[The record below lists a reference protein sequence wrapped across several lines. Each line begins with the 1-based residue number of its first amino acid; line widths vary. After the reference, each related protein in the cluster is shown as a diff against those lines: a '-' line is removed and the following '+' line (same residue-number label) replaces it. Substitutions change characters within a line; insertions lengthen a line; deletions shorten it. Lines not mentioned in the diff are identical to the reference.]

1 MLSHSEAAGA
11 GSFYY
16 KETGYFKGNLNKES
30 SYYREDGNSPMFWF
44 GVGAS
49 NHDLTGSF
57 KGDDY
62 EKFDKLLNGEL
73 EGKKVTAPT
82 NGKERRSGED
92 FTSSVP
98 KSFSIAAI
106 NYGDERIIDALKQ
119 SVENVGVPELE
130 KLVSLRQKINGET
143 TYSKADVFGAIAI
156 HERSRPTYDAE
167 GLLHVDPQLHIH
179 IIIANLLEK
188 ANGELQAAHYKKFTK
203 DEIRTIDEKIIADFV
218 NRVKAL
224 GYDLEKRNGV
234 WEIKAISKEV
244 CDFYSQRSEKDIKDG
259 LSKMGLTRETASAEL
274 KQAITSNTRNA
285 KVELT
290 KDGIA
295 ELNEILAKVKG
306 HHDVLKDYVEQ
317 VKGNG
322 KTSQNIEMTG
332 ERRNEITKE
341 IDSGL
346 RSLSERNS
354 LFKED
359 ELFKYVNEHNN
370 IGITAA
376 EIKELLKDS
385 KAITTTKVDHGKEV
399 TYLTTKL
406 ALARDEAI
414 ALNIELGKGSMMYDP
429 RKTTSEDVEKAISN
443 YESRKGFSL
452 SADQVNAIKIAA
464 LSEDRFIV
472 WQGVPG
478 SGKTV
483 AAEIIKDIYEA
494 KNIQVNGLAPRVT
507 AVNGFNEIGI
517 DSITSQKWAHSVKS
531 FESGVVL
538 IDEAGLLS
546 AKEIKLITDAAT
558 RDNVKA
564 IFIGDQNQMQSV
576 EAGNAFVLM
585 QDHDVEKA
593 ELTTVMRQKNETI
606 KDIVKDLTHIDEL
619 GQHDRVIEG
628 LEKLRQFSIETGK
641 AENYDEKIT
650 AIASAAAEKY
660 VQIKDDKNTII
671 ITDTNNMRDNVNIK
685 VRAALQEKGELGID
699 ENTYKTLKSINM
711 TDEESKRLNT
721 YQRHLNN
728 ITEKG
733 DDRQLKV
740 TFSRDYINGFR
751 YEDKAKQNELEK
763 YNIDIKKENIE
774 LRKNSDD
781 FRKPLKTV
789 KMINKNEEYTIKSV
803 NGENVVLE
811 NKLGE
816 RILWSPEKTTG
827 TKAYEKIDIKLSVGD
842 EIVFRENQQFGDN
855 KVSNSTKATI
865 TKISDN
871 GFSVKTEKCEEFKIS
886 KDDKIIADYAYART
900 IDSTQSIKE
909 EAAINAIDSS
919 SQKSSANLISVG
931 VSRAVN
937 EVYVVTD
944 NYDNLVK
951 NSSEYKYKDNAE
963 TYAKSEDVSK
973 YNYKEEYNKLH
984 NPEYLGGN
992 SGPTESRQDTQ
1003 RGQEVA
1009 QDGREQGQSTHS
1021 VPSVYPAS
1029 TQMPQ
1034 AMRRFYRRLFS
1045 REPLASTQHKE
1056 VNKTAKQ
1063 SEFKEINSANLLT
1076 AIKESVMY
1084 ESKYQKGDFVSFD
1097 GKDKYGRHETK
1108 TMEIDGIDMDHH
1120 HEIYTG
1126 KDQHGERQAVS
1137 ADQIKGHIPREPDKD
1152 EFENKV
1158 DKDIRAGLI
1167 DPDKRAEAIHDLKDM
1182 AAYDLARLKNP
1193 DLEYKGSQN
1202 QYTHFEEDQIGLTRN
1217 QSTAA
1222 HAAIPT
1228 PEPDQSPEQEAM
1240 PAPEPDQ
1247 SPEQEAMPAP
1257 EPDQSPEQE
1266 AMPAPEPEQSPEQEA
1281 NPAPEPEQSPEQE
1294 ANPAPEP
1301 EQSPEPEAMTAPEPE
1316 QSPEQEAMP
1325 APEPDQSPEQ
1335 EAMPAPEPE
1344 QAPEQEANPAPEP
1357 DQSPDL
1363 TDEQLENFAGAT
1375 GDSVENNEINNEGSE
1390 QNSELEPSSEAGI
1403 DSNSF
1408 DIGTGET
1415 SISGDLDEMMDQ
1427 AGSIP
1432 HENEIGEDKTQDPE
1446 LDHSHDQDPEISR

>member
-16 KETGYFKGNLNKES
+16 KETGYFKGNSDKES

-44 GVGAS
+44 GTGAA

-57 KGDDY
+57 KGDNY

-82 NGKERRSGED
+82 TGKKRRTGED

-119 SVENVGVPELE
+119 SVENVGIPELE
-130 KLVSLRQKINGET
+130 KLVSLRQKINGTT
-143 TYSKADVFGAIAI
+143 TYSKADVFGAMAI

-188 ANGELQAAHYKKFTK
+188 ANGDLQAAHYKKFTK

-218 NRVKAL
+218 NRVRAL

-259 LSKMGLTRETASAEL
+259 LTKMGLTRETASAEL
-274 KQAITSNTRNA
+274 KQAITSNTRNS

-306 HHDVLKDYVEQ
+306 HHDGLKDYVDQ

-322 KTSQNIEMTG
+322 RVSQNIEMTN

-385 KAITTTKVDHGKEV
+385 KAITTTKVDDGKEV
-399 TYLTTKL
+399 AYLTTKL

-414 ALNIELGKGSMMYDP
+414 ALNIEIGKGAMMYDT
-429 RKTTSEDVEKAISN
+429 RKISSEDVEKAISN

-464 LSEDRFIV
+464 LSEDRFVI

-494 KNIQVNGLAPRVT
+494 KDIQVSGLAPRVT

-517 DSITSQKWAHSVKS
+517 SSITSQKWAHSVKS
-531 FESGVVL
+531 FENRVVL

-558 RDNVKA
+558 KDNVKA

-585 QDHDVEKA
+585 QDHGVEKA
-593 ELTTVMRQKNETI
+593 ELTTVMRQKDERI
-606 KDIVKDLTHIDEL
+606 KDIVKDLTHIDEN
-619 GQHDRVIEG
+619 GNHDRVVEG

-660 VQIKDDKNTII
+660 VEIKDSKNAII
-671 ITDTNNMRDNVNIK
+671 ITDTNNMRDNVNIQ
-685 VRAALQEKGELGID
+685 VRAALQEKGELGTE
-699 ENTYKTLKSINM
+699 ENSYKTLKSLNH

-721 YQRHLNN
+721 YQKHLNN
-728 ITEKG
+728 IAEKG

-740 TFSRDYINGFR
+740 AFNRDYINGFR

-763 YNIDIKKENIE
+763 YNIDIKKENVE
-774 LRKNSDD
+774 SRKNSDN
-781 FRKPLKTV
+781 FREPLKTV
-789 KMINKNEEYTIKSV
+789 KMINKNEEYTVRSV

-811 NKLGE
+811 NKAGE
-816 RILWSPEKTTG
+816 RILWSPDKTTG
-827 TKAYEKIDIKLSVGD
+827 TKAYEKTDIKLSVGD
-842 EIVFRENQQFGDN
+842 EIMFRESQQFGDN

-865 TKISDN
+865 TKISDD
-871 GFSVKTEKCEEFKIS
+871 GFSVKTEKGEEFKIS

-909 EAAINAIDSS
+909 ETVINAIDSS

-944 NYDNLVK
+944 NYDNLIK

-963 TYAKSEDVSK
+963 TYAQSEDVSK

-1003 RGQEVA
+1003 RGQEAA

-1021 VPSVYPAS
+1021 VPSEYPVS
-1029 TQMPQ
+1029 TKMQEEKRK
-1034 AMRRFYRRLFS
+1034 RRFYRRLFS

-1063 SEFKEINSANLLT
+1063 SEFQEINSANLPT
-1076 AIKESVMY
+1076 SIKESVMY
-1084 ESKYQKGDFVSFD
+1084 ESKYSKGDFISFD
-1097 GKDKYGRHETK
+1097 GKDKYGRYETK
-1108 TMEIDGIDMDHH
+1108 TMEIDGIDIDHH

-1126 KDQHGERQAVS
+1126 IDQHGERQAVS

-1152 EFENKV
+1152 EFETKV

-1167 DPDKRAEAIHDLKDM
+1167 DPDKRDEAIHDLKDM

-1193 DLEYKGSQN
+1193 DLEYTGTQN

-1228 PEPDQSPEQEAM
+1228 PEPEAI
-1240 PAPEPDQ
+1240 PAQEPDQ
-1247 SPEQEAMPAP
+1247 SPEQEAPAQ

-1266 AMPAPEPEQSPEQEA
+1266 ANPAQEPDQSPEQEAPAQEPDQSPEQEAPAQEPDQSPEQEA
-1281 NPAPEPEQSPEQE
+1281 NPAQ
-1294 ANPAPEP
+1294 
-1301 EQSPEPEAMTAPEPE
+1301 
-1316 QSPEQEAMP
+1316 
-1325 APEPDQSPEQ
+1325 EPDQSPEQ
-1335 EAMPAPEPE
+1335 EAPA
-1344 QAPEQEANPAPEP
+1344 QEP

-1375 GDSVENNEINNEGSE
+1375 GDNVENNDISNEESE
-1390 QNSELEPSSEAGI
+1390 QNSEIEQSPEAGV
-1403 DSNSF
+1403 DSNIS
-1408 DIGTGET
+1408 DIESGET
-1415 SISGDLDEMMDQ
+1415 SLSGDLDELMDK

-1432 HENEIGEDKTQDPE
+1432 HDNEMDNEKTQDQDFDQSHNQ
-1446 LDHSHDQDPEISR
+1446 DHEFSR

>member
-1 MLSHSEAAGA
+1 MLSHAEAAGA

-16 KETGYFKGNLNKES
+16 KETGYFKENSDKES

-44 GVGAS
+44 GTGAA

-82 NGKERRSGED
+82 NGKERRTGED

-119 SVENVGVPELE
+119 SVETVGVPELG

-143 TYSKADVFGAIAI
+143 TYQKADVFGALAI

-188 ANGELQAAHYKKFTK
+188 ANGDLQAAHYKKFTK

-218 NRVKAL
+218 NRVRGL

-234 WEIKAISKEV
+234 WEIKAISKEI

-259 LSKMGLTRETASAEL
+259 LTKMGLTRETASAEL
-274 KQAITSNTRNA
+274 KQAITSNTRNS
-285 KVELT
+285 KVEMT

-295 ELNEILAKVKG
+295 ELNEILAKIKG
-306 HHDVLKDYVEQ
+306 HHDELKDYVEQ

-322 KTSQNIEMTG
+322 KISQNIEMTN
-332 ERRNEITKE
+332 ERMNEITKE

-385 KAITTTKVDHGKEV
+385 KAITTTKVDDGKEV

-414 ALNIELGKGSMMYDP
+414 ALNIELGKGAMMYDA
-429 RKTTSEDVEKAISN
+429 RKISSEDVEKAISN

-494 KNIQVNGLAPRVT
+494 KDIQVSGLAPRVT
-507 AVNGFNEIGI
+507 AVNGFNEIGV

-546 AKEIKLITDAAT
+546 AKEIKLITDAAA
-558 RDNVKA
+558 RDNVKT

-576 EAGNAFVLM
+576 EAGNALALM
-585 QDHDVEKA
+585 QDHGVEKA

-606 KDIVKDLTHIDEL
+606 KDIVKDLTHVDER
-619 GQHDRVIEG
+619 GNHDRVVEG

-660 VQIKDDKNTII
+660 VEIKDSKNAII
-671 ITDTNNMRDNVNIK
+671 ITDTNNMRDNINIQ
-685 VRAALQEKGELGID
+685 VRAALQEKGELGTE
-699 ENTYKTLKSINM
+699 ENSYKTLKSLNH

-721 YQRHLNN
+721 YQKHLNN
-728 ITEKG
+728 IAEKG
-733 DDRQLKV
+733 DNRELKV
-740 TFSRDYINGFR
+740 VFSRDYINGFR
-751 YEDKAKQNELEK
+751 YEDKAKQNEFEK

-774 LRKNSDD
+774 LRKNSDY
-781 FRKPLKTV
+781 FREPLKTV
-789 KMINKNEEYTIKSV
+789 KMINKNEEYTVKSV

-816 RILWSPEKTTG
+816 IILWSPEKTTG
-827 TKAYEKIDIKLSVGD
+827 TKTYEKSDIKLSVGD

-855 KVSNSTKATI
+855 KVNNSTKATI

-992 SGPTESRQDTQ
+992 SGPAESRQDTQ
-1003 RGQEVA
+1003 RGQEAA

-1034 AMRRFYRRLFS
+1034 AKRRFYRRLFS

-1063 SEFKEINSANLLT
+1063 SEFKEINSANLPT

-1108 TMEIDGIDMDHH
+1108 TMEIDGIDIDHH

-1126 KDQHGERQAVS
+1126 IDQHGERQAVS

-1193 DLEYKGSQN
+1193 DLEYTGTQN
-1202 QYTHFEEDQIGLTRN
+1202 QYTRFEEGQIDLTRN

-1228 PEPDQSPEQEAM
+1228 PEPEAMPAPEPEAMPAPEPEAMPAPEPEAIPTPEPEAMPAPEPEAIPTPEPEAIPTPEPEAMPAPEPEAIPTPEPEAMPAPEPEAMPAPEPEAM

-1247 SPEQEAMPAP
+1247 E
-1257 EPDQSPEQE
+1257 
-1266 AMPAPEPEQSPEQEA
+1266 
-1281 NPAPEPEQSPEQE
+1281 
-1294 ANPAPEP
+1294 
-1301 EQSPEPEAMTAPEPE
+1301 
-1316 QSPEQEAMP
+1316 
-1325 APEPDQSPEQ
+1325 
-1335 EAMPAPEPE
+1335 
-1344 QAPEQEANPAPEP
+1344 
-1357 DQSPDL
+1357 L
-1363 TDEQLENFAGAT
+1363 TDEQLENYAGAS
-1375 GDSVENNEINNEGSE
+1375 GGGIENNDISNEESE
-1390 QNSELEPSSEAGI
+1390 QNSEIEQSQEAGI
-1403 DSNSF
+1403 DSNIS
-1408 DIGTGET
+1408 DIESGET

-1432 HENEIGEDKTQDPE
+1432 HENGEDKTQDPE
-1446 LDHSHDQDPEISR
+1446 LEHSHDQDHEPSR